1 VRLAARSE
9 QPVPGGQ
16 LVDVSATGVLAAFE
30 GGVLP
35 FRLGERCLVSLEL
48 TEGVLHLLGVVRRRA
63 TGADGRQYLG
73 IEYASMDGADTR
85 RLRTL
90 VERYEAG
97 GT

>member
-16 LVDVSATGVLAAFE
+16 LVDVSATGVLAAF
-30 GGVLP
+30 
-35 FRLGERCLVSLEL
+35 
-48 TEGVLHLLGVVRRRA
+48 
-63 TGADGRQYLG
+63 DGRQYLG
-73 IEYASMDGADTR
+73 IEYASMDEANTR

-90 VERYEAG
+90 VERYEAS